1 MRLGR
6 VRIPIWG
13 GGGIAP
19 GEAKVVDVTKGAAV
33 RESAA
38 LWVSPDSYGLYKTG
52 EGKYT
57 VPIGAFVNKSVQN
70 LGAANG
76 ELELDLDDVATPETA
91 RPEEILSRAA
101 LWFDASAEGTVIFDK
116 DGTSVNTWL
125 DVREN
130 VEQAKAGTYSR
141 PRAVSQTNHYP
152 ENPRKPTFSDVD
164 GRKAINFGLTHDGRY
179 MVWLKPDGS
188 TNDVNGIMHFYA
200 VHGVVNT
207 WGYLLGSV
215 DKVAGDISDAYNGSK
230 DGVLWA
236 WEAPQSR
243 ARNFINGTR
252 VDGYT
257 QKPLTGF
264 QLLELAYGNTRVH
277 DQALN
282 CFFNDRNYQEDSSGS
297 PMKKVGKRVGGDYL
311 SEVLVFTGKLT
322 EEERLAVETYLLRKW
337 RLVDGYKDLRTAT
350 SGNSSLALSR
360 SSDADGG
367 DVMIH
372 GNGTIK
378 KTGSADL
385 YIQPGVGKSTV
396 ASVLPVTPNG
406 RYRDAI
412 RAMTATNNPA
422 PFNGRLK
429 IAKGTAFV
437 NTPVA
442 LSLDAKDVV
451 NAAIVVKGGNKVSI
465 ANTGADGEIRK
476 TGGGLVVVDGLG
488 EDVGNIA
495 VDAGTLVLKAP
506 AKSAPE
512 RKLPIAAGTAV
523 AIPNPGF
530 ETVEDGVDFMSG
542 QCYYEFSNGSYCGWT
557 AAGTTAWDSYVYISG
572 RKSDTEGGTYK
583 GYGFD
588 LPPPHTGNGQL
599 AIQYKKSAYAAIDL
613 PADGEYEIVFW
624 LGGSGWEWDKYL
636 TFEVAIEDAQGKETT
651 VGKFVRPIGTK
662 AYREVRFKTPR
673 LAGGAGQ
680 KLWFKNT
687 NNLQT
692 AIVID
697 DVSMTLLPDVADE
710 SIVEL
715 PNGDLEDY
723 TLVYAKKEYAEDAK
737 NNTATGWGVAQPEGW
752 TSGKPRVAIIGR
764 GTTDYMDV
772 FTYDRGEAM
781 LCFRDV
787 NGKATLKN
795 VTLPAGTYK
804 LAGKLAL
811 RRIQGDMGSTGTAT
825 LSASVTVAG
834 GETVFDLGS
843 VAHKRRLTTNVEWP
857 NAFTLEEE
865 TMVDIALTQTTATI
879 LLADDFCLKRVG
891 NGNLLADGGLETVSE
906 STSAWKIDKGTF
918 NSYVQRYSVKDGMN
932 DYFNQALFEGQYYC
946 VINNDAAIFQTVNL
960 AKAGRYRL
968 TIHQHARKHADD
980 SGYKNNPI
988 AAIITGEDGVSRQI
1002 GKTATKS
1009 DDDVSGEFIR
1019 YDFDFAV
1026 ATPGDYTITL
1036 KGTRAKATSD
1046 QYLDANSILDD
1057 ISLVAID
1064 EESEESAPQISKET
1078 SLAVAAGAKVRL
1090 DYGGVLEL
1098 RSLKLGSTTYRH
1110 GTFNADTAGDYF
1122 YGTGTIYIKDRGT
1135 RVIIR

>member
-1 MRLGR
+1 M
-6 VRIPIWG
+6 G
-13 GGGIAP
+13 GGVAP
-19 GEAKVVDVTKGAAV
+19 GEAKAVDVTKGEAV

-57 VPIGAFVNKSVQN
+57 MPIGAFVNKSVQN

-101 LWFDASAEGTVIFDK
+101 LWFDASSEGTVIFDE

-130 VEQAKAGTYSR
+130 VDQAKAGTYSR

-152 ENPRKPTFSDVD
+152 EDPRKPTFSDVD

-179 MVWLKPDGS
+179 MIWLKPNGT
-188 TNDVNGIMHFYA
+188 TNNVDNIMHFYA

-230 DGVLWA
+230 DGFLWA

-282 CFFNDRNYQEDSSGS
+282 CFFNDRNYQADSSGS
-297 PMKKVGKRVGGDYL
+297 PINWGGNRVGGDYL
-311 SEVLVFTGKLT
+311 SEVLVFTEKLT

-337 RLVDGYKDLRTAT
+337 NLVDGYKDLRTAT

-396 ASVLPVTPNG
+396 ASALPVTPNG

-412 RAMTATNNPA
+412 RAMTAINNPA

-429 IAKGTAFV
+429 IAEGTAFV

-465 ANTGADGEIRK
+465 SNTGADGEIRK
-476 TGGGLVVVDGLG
+476 TGSGLVVVDGLG

-506 AKSAPE
+506 KKLTAEDDLSSSAG
-512 RKLPIAAGTAV
+512 LAV
-523 AIPNPGF
+523 NIPNPGF
-530 ETVEDGVDFMSG
+530 ETIEGGADFTSG
-542 QCYYEFSNGSYCGWT
+542 EYYHKFTGSTYCGWT
-557 AAGTTAWDSYVYISG
+557 ATGEPPSASPWDSNVYISG
-572 RKSDTEGGTYK
+572 RYSDANGGDTT
-583 GYGFD
+583 GYRGYD
-588 LPPPHTGNGQL
+588 LPSPHSGNGQL
-599 AIQYKKSAYAAIDL
+599 AIQYTRSAYAAIDL

-624 LGGSGWEWDKYL
+624 LGGSGWQRDDYL
-636 TFEVAIEDAQGKETT
+636 TFEVAIEDAQGTMTT

-673 LAGGAGQ
+673 LVGGAGQ
-680 KLWFKNT
+680 KLWFKN
-687 NNLQT
+687 NNNRQT

-723 TLVYAKKEYAEDAK
+723 TFVYAKKEYDEGAK
-737 NNTATGWGVAQPEGW
+737 NNTATGWEVAQPEDW

-811 RRIQGDMGSTGTAT
+811 RRIQNDMSSAGTAT
-825 LSASVTVAG
+825 LSASVIVAG

-843 VAHKRRLTTNVEWP
+843 VDHKRRLTTNVEWP

-865 TMVDIALTQTTATI
+865 TTVDIALTQTTATI

-918 NSYVQRYSVKDGMN
+918 NSYVERYAVNTSNN

-960 AKAGRYRL
+960 AKVGRYRL

-988 AAIITGEDGVSRQI
+988 AAIITGKDGVPRQI

-1036 KGTRAKATSD
+1036 KGTRAKKSATD
-1046 QYLDANSILDD
+1046 YLDANSILDD

-1064 EESEESAPQISKET
+1064 DGSEELAPQISKET
-1078 SLAVAAGAKVRL
+1078 SLVVADGAKVRL
-1090 DYGGVLEL
+1090 DYGGILEL
-1098 RSLKLGSTTYRH
+1098 RSLKLGSKTYRQ
-1110 GTFNADTAGDYF
+1110 GTFNADNAGGYF
-1122 YGTGTIYIKDRGT
+1122 YGTGSIYIKDRAT